1 MVFEK
6 MRVLTLIPGLWIAA
20 SCHCLASAGQLTIHA
35 MLKSLMVAAA
45 RGETEDEW
53 LSQSKVDARET
64 TLAELLRLMVQS
76 SFHDSAVEEA
86 LPKVVA
92 SVLMQPHPLRQT
104 KSRRRRARWS
114 FAHAAVADA
123 KHLAYRLACPKRE
136 RERRGSS
143 SSMIASGV
151 TWDL

>member
-1 MVFEK
+1 
-6 MRVLTLIPGLWIAA
+6 
-20 SCHCLASAGQLTIHA
+20 
-35 MLKSLMVAAA
+35 MVAAA

-64 TLAELLRLMVQS
+64 TLAKLSRLMVQS

-92 SVLMQPHPLRQT
+92 LTLMQPYPLHQAE
-104 KSRRRRARWS
+104 SRRAHWS
-114 FAHAAVADA
+114 FGQAAVAEA
-123 KHLAYRLACPKRE
+123 KHLKYRLACLKHE

-143 SSMIASGV
+143 SSMKGSGV